1 MKTIQYEITRYTKHT
16 RKTNIIKPKNNHTFF
31 AWRWNMYPFYALA
44 WAAAD
49 AFESEVLKEN
59 G

>member
-1 MKTIQYEITRYTKHT
+1 
-16 RKTNIIKPKNNHTFF
+16 
-31 AWRWNMYPFYALA
+31 MYPFCALA

-59 G
+59 GQVNPSSYDIRENCF